1 MSDMFAV
8 LHLDASGNAVGNVVE
23 PVPVVTT
30 SHIMF
35 SQPTLSPKGVMI
47 KKKPGIPIYCDV
59 LIYKRSKEFLTLD
72 VYLVPRDPA
81 LKQVSI

>member
-8 LHLDASGNAVGNVVE
+8 LHVDTSGNAVGNAVE

-47 KKKPGIPIYCDV
+47 KKKPGILMYCDV

-72 VYLVPRDPA
+72 VYLVPHDPA

>member
-1 MSDMFAV
+1 MFAV
-8 LHLDASGNAVGNVVE
+8 LHVDARDSVVGNVVE

-35 SQPTLSPKGVMI
+35 SQPTFSPKGIMI
-47 KKKPGIPIYCDV
+47 RKKPGIPIYCDV
-59 LIYKRSKEFLTLD
+59 LIYKRIKEFLTLD